1 MRNIIILGSG
11 PGWESCPFDRETW
24 VVAKMLMLARPI
36 PRVDMLFSMDN
47 VDHWLTVRRGIF
59 TIEEFKSRVN
69 FKKAPYYSSVKT
81 PGIDM
86 AREYPLKEVVDFVKV
101 PYFSNTICYMLAY
114 AMFQKVDS
122 VDLYGIAQMGAH
134 EYVQEKAGVEF
145 WIGMLLGHGIQVNI
159 KTQSSLL
166 QNFGSG
172 YPYGYVRTL
181 DELRKDG
188 KL

>member
-1 MRNIIILGSG
+1 M
-11 PGWESCPFDRETW
+11 
-24 VVAKMLMLARPI
+24 AKMLMLAKPI
-36 PRVDMLFSMDN
+36 SRVDMLFSMDDP
-47 VDHWLTVRRGIF
+47 DHWLTVRRGIF
-59 TIEEFKSRVN
+59 TLDEFKDRVN
-69 FKKAPYYSSVKT
+69 ATGAPFYSTVKT
-81 PGIDM
+81 QGI
-86 AREYPLKEVVDFVKV
+86 ALSREFPLKEVVDFVKV

-159 KTQSSLL
+159 KTTSALL
-166 QNFGSG
+166 QNSSS
-172 YPYGYVRTL
+172 YPYGYVKTL
-181 DELRKDG
+181 KELKEDG